1 MLASA
6 LSIIPS
12 LSNGQIWGR
21 QVDQRREYIP
31 LPYQPGGKNHLSD
44 METHPPL
51 SDGGARKSLVVGL
64 KTQGSDAFTSAG
76 GTYEFALDLCV
87 PAGVEA
93 EAKVCR
99 HVDGPG
105 WTCSY

>member
-31 LPYQPGGKNHLSD
+31 LPYQLGGNNHLSD

-51 SDGGARKSLVVGL
+51 SDGARENHLS
-64 KTQGSDAFTSAG
+64 
-76 GTYEFALDLCV
+76 
-87 PAGVEA
+87 
-93 EAKVCR
+93 
-99 HVDGPG
+99 
-105 WTCSY
+105 